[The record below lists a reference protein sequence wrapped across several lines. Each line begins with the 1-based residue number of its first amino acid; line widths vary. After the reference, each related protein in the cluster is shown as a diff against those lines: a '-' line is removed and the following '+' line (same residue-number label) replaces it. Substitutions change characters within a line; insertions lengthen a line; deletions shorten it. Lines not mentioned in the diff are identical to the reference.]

1 MRQTRL
7 LLFGILILASSWAC
21 RAAAR
26 LIIPDTPTP
35 LPATPTATLV
45 PATPTAEAYCPV
57 EMASIL
63 DTANQPA
70 YASGDFPVVD
80 LGDKVDVLLATYT
93 ISGDKLSGPVLE
105 TVPKTLR
112 KYQSDVAAQQKA
124 WDLFAAL
131 IPVDQRQMLSEYQVI
146 TDGAGEILA
155 LVEQTPDN
163 PDKWSLEIDIADV
176 SDTKNL
182 VFTLVHEFGHLL
194 TLNDSQ
200 VPPDLKVFEYPESD
214 LIYNQEVAACPDY
227 FPGEG
232 CSLPGSYINT
242 FYNHFWVGLYE
253 EWQVIDNIQS
263 DTRRQNRLDAFYQK
277 YRDRFVDDYAVTDIS
292 EDIAETWA
300 FFVLSPRPQGETMA
314 DQKLLFFYQYP
325 ELVQVRQHILEN
337 LCKVQP

>member
-1 MRQTRL
+1 
-7 LLFGILILASSWAC
+7 
-21 RAAAR
+21 
-26 LIIPDTPTP
+26 
-35 LPATPTATLV
+35 
-45 PATPTAEAYCPV
+45 
-57 EMASIL
+57 MASIL

-80 LGDKVDVLLATYT
+80 LGDKVDLLLATYT

-105 TVPKTLR
+105 TVPKNLR

-194 TLNDSQ
+194 TLND
-200 VPPDLKVFEYPESD
+200 
-214 LIYNQEVAACPDY
+214 
-227 FPGEG
+227 FPGAA
-232 CSLPGSYINT
+232 
-242 FYNHFWVGLYE
+242 GLE
-253 EWQVIDNIQS
+253 SIRI
-263 DTRRQNRLDAFYQK
+263 
-277 YRDRFVDDYAVTDIS
+277 
-292 EDIAETWA
+292 
-300 FFVLSPRPQGETMA
+300 P
-314 DQKLLFFYQYP
+314 
-325 ELVQVRQHILEN
+325 
-337 LCKVQP
+337 